1 MALTRNLHID
11 LQNAAGFGDT
21 YSLTFTL
28 DERGAYISNVVNA
41 DTGAVMSYDERLWE
55 DLYLACFRGLEQH
68 REDQR
73 RIQEWQQQSYCTGED
88 CCGRV

>member
-1 MALTRNLHID
+1 MALTRNLHVD

-28 DERGAYISNVVNA
+28 DERGACISNVVNA
-41 DTGAVMSYDERLWE
+41 DTGEQMSYHEKLWE
-55 DLYLACFRGLEQH
+55 DLYLACFRGLDQH

-73 RIQEWQQQSYCTGED
+73 RIQEWQQYYSE
-88 CCGRV
+88 